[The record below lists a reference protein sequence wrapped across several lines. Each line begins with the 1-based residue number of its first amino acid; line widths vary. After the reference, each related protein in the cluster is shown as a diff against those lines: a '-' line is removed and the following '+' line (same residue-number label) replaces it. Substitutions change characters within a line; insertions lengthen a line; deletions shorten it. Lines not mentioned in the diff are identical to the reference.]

1 MKPYAARCADITK
14 TTMAYRILLVDD
26 EADIL
31 EFIRYN
37 LEKEDYEVFTA
48 SNGREAVETALRV
61 VPHLI
66 LLDVMMPKM
75 DGLAVCRE
83 LERDAGTV
91 RIPII
96 MLTARGEDVDRILG
110 FELGADDYVV
120 KPFNIRELLLRIR
133 AILRRQVMVESNPV
147 LSRHGVSVD
156 PAAHRATVHGQDVE
170 LTATEFRLIEDLLR
184 NAGRVRTREEL
195 LAAVWGYQFEGYA
208 RTVDTHIRRLR
219 NKLGD
224 AAEITIRL
232 HNQNVELLEY
242 YIDENLD
249 LFDYYVITPH
259 FPLDA
264 ASQKRVMKILARIP
278 NRKLIMVDHWMEAHP
293 GNYGAV
299 YQDFANDAYEGLGY
313 GLKKL
318 KTYSKLNV
326 VTLPSSLY
334 YTSVSKAVEQF
345 CRDNDIAVEFH
356 TKITPEII
364 REKEVYLILNS
375 QYDLGLV

>member
-1 MKPYAARCADITK
+1 MPEKIKIDPDSQIPVYKQIVEQVEQLVRNGD
-14 TTMAYRILLVDD
+14 YPEGHLLPSMN
-26 EADIL
+26 ELSA
-31 EFIRYN
+31 
-37 LEKEDYEVFTA
+37 
-48 SNGREAVETALRV
+48 
-61 VPHLI
+61 
-66 LLDVMMPKM
+66 LLDISK
-75 DGLAVCRE
+75 E
-83 LERDAGTV
+83 TV
-91 RIPII
+91 KKAYSI
-96 MLTARGEDVDRILG
+96 
-110 FELGADDYVV
+110 
-120 KPFNIRELLLRIR
+120 
-133 AILRRQVMVESNPV
+133 
-147 LSRHGVSVD
+147 
-156 PAAHRATVHGQDVE
+156 
-170 LTATEFRLIEDLLR
+170 
-184 NAGRVRTREEL
+184 
-195 LAAVWGYQFEGYA
+195 
-208 RTVDTHIRRLR
+208 LR
-219 NKLGD
+219 NKGYIDARQGKGFYVAATGAADKLHILVLFDKLSNYKQVLFNSFAEEIGD

-356 TKITPEII
+356 TKITPE
-364 REKEVYLILNS
+364 KEVYLILNS
-375 QYDLGLV
+375 QYDLGLIELVRRARELNYRVGRDISIISYNESPINEIILNGLTTISTDFRQMGVLVARMILDKTPAKIKCDFQMIRRNTF